1 MKILHLAD
9 LHLGKT
15 VVGLPMLDSQKYVLA
30 QAINLC
36 EKENIKNIII
46 SGDVYDRSIPPEGAV
61 TLLNDFLSEAILDK
75 KIHVFMIS
83 GNHDSNERLSCFNGI
98 LEKQGLFIDGTINK
112 DLTMNKHVIEDEGLK
127 INIYS
132 LPYLYPSEVRALSN
146 DETIKD
152 FEKAVVKVVSSNEI
166 DENEINILNAHYFV
180 TGDSEL
186 IRSDSESRTS
196 VGTIEQISYKVF
208 DKFDYVALGHL
219 HFSQHVGRET
229 IRYAGSPL
237 KYSIDEIDH
246 RKIFNIINIKSKK
259 DISVEKIDVVPLYP
273 FICKEGTVDELT
285 QNSDQKGLSIVYFK
299 LTDDKHVLNAAMR
312 LKTKYPHYVGLTYV
326 NIKDDIDEN
335 ETKLA
340 KESGFDELTTE
351 EQFEKFFKF
360 ITEKDL
366 DEVQKAAVKEVA
378 DELEQEDLTINKSS
392 KN

>member
-9 LHLGKT
+9 LHLGKM
-15 VVGLPMLDSQKYVLA
+15 VSGLPMLDSQKHVLN
-30 QAINLC
+30 QAIELC

-61 TLLNDFLSEAILDK
+61 ALLNDFLSEAILEK

-112 DLTMNKHVIEDEGLK
+112 DLTMNKHVIEEESLRV
-127 INIYS
+127 NIYS
-132 LPYLYPSEVRALSN
+132 LPFLYSSEVRVLSN
-146 DETIKD
+146 DDSIRD
-152 FEKAVVKVVSSNEI
+152 FEKAVIKIISSNEI
-166 DENEINILNAHYFV
+166 NENEINILNAHYFV
-180 TGDSEL
+180 TGDSEP

-219 HFSQHVGRET
+219 HCPQHVGRET

-237 KYSIDEIDH
+237 KYSVDEIEQE
-246 RKIFNIINIKSKK
+246 KSFSVINIKSKT
-259 DISVEKIDVVPLYP
+259 DISVEKVSIKPLYP
-273 FICKEGTVDELT
+273 FVFKEGTVDELT
-285 QNSDQKGLSIVYFK
+285 QNSDQKDFSIVFFK
-299 LTDDKHVLNAAMR
+299 LTDDTPVLNAATR
-312 LKTKYPHYVGLTYV
+312 LKTKYPHYVGLSYV
-326 NIKDDIDEN
+326 NIKDNYDGN
-335 ETKLA
+335 ETKLI
-340 KESGFDELTTE
+340 KEEGFEELTTE

-366 DEVQKAAVKEVA
+366 DDVQELAVKEVA
-378 DELEQEDLTINKSS
+378 DELEKEN
-392 KN
+392 